1 MMTLKDARES
11 YYIYSGKASDVLR
24 QLGVA
29 GMGVVWVFKVQAN
42 GTSAIPRP
50 LLFPALL
57 LVIGLFLDLLQYV
70 LASAAWG
77 SFARVLER
85 RGTPA
90 DAAISAPVW
99 LNWPALACFWGKVL
113 AILWAYAVIGAY
125 VHSVVRSWYAA
136 P

>member
-1 MMTLKDARES
+1 MMTLKDVRES
-11 YYIYSGKASDVLR
+11 YYTFSGKASDVLR

-42 GTSAIPRP
+42 GVAAIPRP

-57 LVIGLFLDLLQYV
+57 LVTGLFLDLLQYV
-70 LASAAWG
+70 LASAVWG
-77 SFARVLER
+77 SYARILER
-85 RGTPA
+85 RSTRA
-90 DAAISAPVW
+90 DAAISAPAW

-113 AILWAYAVIGAY
+113 AILWAYAGIGVY
-125 VHSVVRSWYAA
+125 VHSVVRTWYAA